1 MTSVS
6 NLMAVVLC
14 DIKQMKKS
22 YIIFSYVIKRTLY
35 VDDSFIVTKNPYISC
50 FRVCIVKKILF
61 SKMTRPAR
69 ERKIAILGYRS
80 VGKSCLA
87 IQFIENKF
95 VEYYEPTIE
104 HTFKKSI
111 VINNQSY
118 DLSLVDTAGQDEY
131 TIFPPEYSVEMNG
144 YVLVYSI
151 DSPQSFEI
159 CKNIHFKLV
168 DLLGT
173 SDIPTILVGNKCDL
187 EQESNTRRKVSQEE
201 GKQLAEKINAMFI
214 ETSAKDNENVEEIF
228 RKLIVKMEND
238 ITDEHNNSGRQPCTL
253 L

>member
-1 MTSVS
+1 
-6 NLMAVVLC
+6 
-14 DIKQMKKS
+14 
-22 YIIFSYVIKRTLY
+22 
-35 VDDSFIVTKNPYISC
+35 
-50 FRVCIVKKILF
+50 
-61 SKMTRPAR
+61 MTRPAR

-111 VINNQSY
+111 SFKGHRY

-173 SDIPTILVGNKCDL
+173 SDIPTILVGNKSDL
-187 EQESNTRRKVSQEE
+187 QQSNRRKVSREQ
-201 GKQLAEKINAMFI
+201 GKKLAEKMNAMFI

-228 RKLIVKMEND
+228 RTLIVKMDNIAQD
-238 ITDEHNNSGRQPCTL
+238 HNNSGRPPCVL

>member
-1 MTSVS
+1 MS
-6 NLMAVVLC
+6 
-14 DIKQMKKS
+14 
-22 YIIFSYVIKRTLY
+22 IILSQSLKIL
-35 VDDSFIVTKNPYISC
+35 ILISC

-80 VGKSCLA
+80 VGKSCLT
-87 IQFIENKF
+87 IQFIESKF

-111 VINNQSY
+111 VINGQRY

-159 CKNIHFKLV
+159 CKNWWIYLEPVTFQQFWLETNV
-168 DLLGT
+168 
-173 SDIPTILVGNKCDL
+173 ILSKNLILD
-187 EQESNTRRKVSQEE
+187 
-201 GKQLAEKINAMFI
+201 EKFL
-214 ETSAKDNENVEEIF
+214 KKKENSWQ
-228 RKLIVKMEND
+228 KK
-238 ITDEHNNSGRQPCTL
+238 
-253 L
+253 